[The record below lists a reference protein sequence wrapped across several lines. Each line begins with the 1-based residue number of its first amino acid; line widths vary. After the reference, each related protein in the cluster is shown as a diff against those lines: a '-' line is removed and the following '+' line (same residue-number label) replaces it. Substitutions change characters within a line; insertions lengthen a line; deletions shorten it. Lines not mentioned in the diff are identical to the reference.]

1 MRASRVALGGRSCG
15 AALTLAILIAA
26 PGGAGAS
33 AGPGQHPRAEVV
45 LAGGCY
51 WGVESVFD
59 HVRGVISATSG
70 YATPAPSGGAH
81 AAPDAEAVRL
91 VYDPALLPYR
101 EILRIFFTVVHDPTQ
116 LNRQGPDVGAEYR
129 SVVFVRTPRE
139 RAEVRSYIDSLSAAH
154 SYPRPIVTEIAALG
168 SFALVPESQQHYA
181 AKNPTDPYI
190 VVNDAPKLAALHRR
204 FPALYHD

>member
-1 MRASRVALGGRSCG
+1 MRGSR
-15 AALTLAILIAA
+15 AALILAILMAA
-26 PGGAGAS
+26 PAGAGAS
-33 AGPGQHPRAEVV
+33 AGPGQHPRAAVV

-70 YATPAPSGGAH
+70 YATPAPVGGAH
-81 AAPDAEAVRL
+81 AAPNAEAVRL

-129 SVVFVRTPRE
+129 SIVFAGNDHE
-139 RAEVRSYIDSLSAAH
+139 RRLVHAYIDSLSAAH

-168 SFALVPESQQHYA
+168 SFAAVPESQQHYA

-190 VVNDAPKLAALHRR
+190 VVNDEPKLAALHRR
-204 FPALYHD
+204 FPTLYHD